1 MANTIN
7 SMIHFVVIPVMAKR
21 SFRKILQ
28 NRSPAIH
35 PVRIAVLNIF
45 IGALILYRII
55 NPTIASSI
63 VAAVEISVSP
73 TPKEM
78 TFNDILIRFQCKEES
93 RDTDRKHTDQGNLRW
108 LQWIREHKYN

>member
-73 TPKEM
+73 TSKVFPKITSAPTTTASVM
-78 TFNDILIRFQCKEES
+78 AAGSAFKNTFV
-93 RDTDRKHTDQGNLRW
+93 RK
-108 LQWIREHKYN
+108 